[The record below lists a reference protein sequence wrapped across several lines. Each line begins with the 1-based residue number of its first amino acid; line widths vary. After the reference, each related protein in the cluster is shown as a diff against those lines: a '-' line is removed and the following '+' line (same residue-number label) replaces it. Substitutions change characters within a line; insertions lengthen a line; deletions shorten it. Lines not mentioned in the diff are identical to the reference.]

1 MVTVNRK
8 DADGPMMVV
17 AVSKD
22 GTKIASWRS
31 GTGPALVLV
40 HGSAMDHGQWDGVV
54 PELARYFSVYAMDR
68 RGREASGDGPAFA
81 IEREVEDVV
90 AVVSDI
96 DDPVHI
102 IGSSYGALCSLEAV
116 RLTQRIA
123 SLVLYEPPLLGM
135 PGELPLGFLDE
146 LERLTAEGRREEA
159 TIRVYRTMLGR
170 TPEEVEQFRAD
181 PNWGNRVAS
190 VLSIPRE
197 VRAVQEYRFNW
208 NGYRDMDRPTLLLD
222 GELSPPPLR
231 ASTAAVHAILSNSR
245 VAILKGQGHAAV
257 RFAPKLVA
265 AEVLKFLRS
274 TTE

>member
-1 MVTVNRK
+1 
-8 DADGPMMVV
+8 
-17 AVSKD
+17 
-22 GTKIASWRS
+22 
-31 GTGPALVLV
+31 
-40 HGSAMDHGQWDGVV
+40 
-54 PELARYFSVYAMDR
+54 MDR
-68 RGREASGDGPAFA
+68 RGRGGSGDAPSYTV
-81 IEREVEDVV
+81 EREFEDVA
-90 AVVSDI
+90 AVVDSLGRG
-96 DDPVHI
+96 VHLV
-102 IGSSYGALCSLEAV
+102 GQSYGALCALEAA

-146 LERLTAEGRREEA
+146 VDRLTAEGRREEA

-197 VRAVQEYRFNW
+197 VHAVQEYRFNW

-231 ASTAAVHAILSNSR
+231 ASTAAGHAILSNSR
-245 VAILKGQGHAAV
+245 VAILKGQDHAAL
-257 RFAPKLVA
+257 RFAPALVA
-265 AEVLKFLRS
+265 AELLKFLRS